1 MVKTQ
6 FKIEVKKNNK
16 EIKMREFEKGEE
28 EKKYWKKKKK
38 GKTECACAVE
48 QFEKYEEIKTFFFL
62 DDRC

>member
-1 MVKTQ
+1 
-6 FKIEVKKNNK
+6 
-16 EIKMREFEKGEE
+16 MREFEKGEE
-28 EKKYWKKKKK
+28 EKKYQKKKKK